1 METHN
6 NNQNSLTLIKSQDLF
21 KKNKNI
27 NKYELKG
34 DTNEFSE
41 IDENI

>member
-21 KKNKNI
+21 KKNKNL
-27 NKYELKG
+27 NKYV
-34 DTNEFSE
+34 
-41 IDENI
+41 